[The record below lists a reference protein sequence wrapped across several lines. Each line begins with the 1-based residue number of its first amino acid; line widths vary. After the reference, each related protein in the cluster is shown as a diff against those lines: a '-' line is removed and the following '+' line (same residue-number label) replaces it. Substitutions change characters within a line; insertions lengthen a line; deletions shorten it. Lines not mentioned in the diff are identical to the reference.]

1 MSNGIINLT
10 PALLRRIINEERQ
23 IIQEKRA
30 IAKRK
35 AKASGKRLSGVPD
48 DLKKTAKQTKEVDA
62 KDMAHTIAS
71 EVNHYKALQKEAARL
86 AQQLSEINEARQEIR
101 AQILEKL

>member
-1 MSNGIINLT
+1 
-10 PALLRRIINEERQ
+10 
-23 IIQEKRA
+23 
-30 IAKRK
+30 
-35 AKASGKRLSGVPD
+35 
-48 DLKKTAKQTKEVDA
+48 
-62 KDMAHTIAS
+62 MAHTIAS

>member
-30 IAKRK
+30 RAKKK
-35 AKASGKRLSGVPD
+35 AKSGGKRPSGNPE
-48 DLKKTAKQTKEVDA
+48 DLKKVAKQTKQVDA
-62 KDMAHTIAS
+62 KDMAHTIAA
-71 EVNHYKALQKEAARL
+71 EVNHYKALQAEAARL

>member
-30 IAKRK
+30 RAKTK
-35 AKASGKRLSGVPD
+35 ARANGKRPSGMPD
-48 DLKKTAKQTKEVDA
+48 DLKKTAKQTKEVEA

-86 AQQLSEINEARQEIR
+86 AQQLSEINEASQEIR

>member
-23 IIQEKRA
+23 RIQEKRA
-30 IAKRK
+30 R
-35 AKASGKRLSGVPD
+35 ASKKSKRLSGVPD
-48 DLKKTAKQTKEVDA
+48 DLKKTAKQTKQVDA
-62 KDMAHTIAS
+62 KDMAHTIAA
-71 EVNHYKALQKEAARL
+71 EVNHYKALQAEAARL
-86 AQQLSEINEARQEIR
+86 AKQLSEINEARQEIR

>member
-23 IIQEKRA
+23 IIQEKRVRA
-30 IAKRK
+30 MKK
-35 AKASGKRLSGVPD
+35 AKSSGKRPSGMPN
-48 DLKKTAKQTKEVDA
+48 DLKKVAKQTKEVEA
-62 KDMAHTIAS
+62 KNMAHTIAS
-71 EVNHYKALQKEAARL
+71 EVNHYKALKEEAARL
-86 AQQLSEINEARQEIR
+86 AQQLSEINEASQEIR

>member
-30 IAKRK
+30 RAKRK
-35 AKASGKRLSGVPD
+35 AQANGKRPSGMPD
-48 DLKKTAKQTKEVDA
+48 DLKKTAKQTKEVEA

-71 EVNHYKALQKEAARL
+71 EVNHYKALKEEAARL
-86 AQQLSEINEARQEIR
+86 ARQLSEINEASQEIR

>member
-23 IIQEKRA
+23 RIQEKRA
-30 IAKRK
+30 RASKKSKRP
-35 AKASGKRLSGVPD
+35 SGVPD
-48 DLKKTAKQTKEVDA
+48 DLKKTAKQTKQVDA
-62 KDMAHTIAS
+62 KDMAHTIAA
-71 EVNHYKALQKEAARL
+71 EVNHYKALQAEAARL
-86 AQQLSEINEARQEIR
+86 AKQLSEINEERQEIR

>member
-1 MSNGIINLT
+1 MSNGIINLP

-23 IIQEKRA
+23 IIQEKQAR
-30 IAKRK
+30 AKRK
-35 AKASGKRLSGVPD
+35 ARANGKRLSGVPD

-62 KDMAHTIAS
+62 KDMAHTIAA
-71 EVNHYKALQKEAARL
+71 EVNHYKALQAEAARL
-86 AQQLSEINEARQEIR
+86 AKKLSEINEARQEIR